1 MTTPVWK
8 IHTASQSISRKR
20 PARPQVWR
28 GEDRINRIKQDFRKP
43 NPLNPVNP
51 VYLMHRADHGEVR
64 HASEKNL
71 RGAVAAATQ
80 PVPVGRLP
88 SGSSSFHGLLARAA
102 NASHKGHQFHK
113 SLRVLCVRRVSL
125 PKVALRS
132 LPPLP
137 DPHAFLRIDEQLLL
151 RLNAERVI
159 PGIDVSYHAI

>member
-64 HASEKNL
+64 HTSFKKL

-80 PVPVGRLP
+80 PVPLGSLP
-88 SGSSSFHGLLARAA
+88 SGSYCELTRAFVSF
-102 NASHKGHQFHK
+102 
-113 SLRVLCVRRVSL
+113 VS
-125 PKVALRS
+125 V
-132 LPPLP
+132 
-137 DPHAFLRIDEQLLL
+137 
-151 RLNAERVI
+151 V
-159 PGIDVSYHAI
+159 